1 VATSSSSEGDRSE
14 QLLFLGV
21 PPVKGSSAVSTNAM
35 TPPTDWLTVIAVAVV
50 THAVAVSMVH
60 EGLGHGGACLLAGC
74 RPQLLTTMQFQ
85 GDERTVSG
93 MGTRFIAAGGTL
105 ANLVAATIAVGLLR
119 RRRERANAKEFFL
132 WLFATVNLLQAAG
145 YFLYS
150 GVSNIGDW
158 ASVVRGLTPIWF
170 WRGALLLLGA
180 YGYWIATRWAMG
192 QLGRRLRTSG
202 AARVAEASR
211 YTFTAYAV
219 GGLLSLLAGLF
230 EPGGALIV
238 LISGV
243 AASLGGTSA
252 LAWGPQLLRDP
263 HLGEP
268 GALPLRVTRDWRW
281 IVAGAITAVVFIFVV
296 GRGVPTDHVSRD
308 ATFRNLTIGVAIA
321 PHFWRPACQA
331 ASTAR
336 SRSAGSPALCTMRV
350 RAASGCAVNHSSAS
364 VALAASG
371 RKVRPAAIAR

>member
-1 VATSSSSEGDRSE
+1 M
-14 QLLFLGV
+14 
-21 PPVKGSSAVSTNAM
+21 K
-35 TPPTDWLTVIAVAVV
+35 PPTDWLTVIAVAVV

-105 ANLVAATIAVGLLR
+105 ANLVAAAIAVGFLR

-150 GVSNIGDW
+150 GLSNIGDW

-170 WRGALLLLGA
+170 WRGTLLLLGA

-192 QLGRRLRTSG
+192 QLGQRLRTSG

-211 YTFTAYAV
+211 YTFIAYAV

-268 GALPLRVTRDWRW
+268 AALSLRVTRDWRW
-281 IVAGAITAVVFIFVV
+281 IVAGAITAVVFVFVL
-296 GRGVPTDHVSRD
+296 GRGVPTDHGSRD
-308 ATFRNLTIGVAIA
+308 VTFRNPVQRLTK
-321 PHFWRPACQA
+321 
-331 ASTAR
+331 ASCVTAR
-336 SRSAGSPALCTMRV
+336 ACVG
-350 RAASGCAVNHSSAS
+350 H
-364 VALAASG
+364 
-371 RKVRPAAIAR
+371 

>member
-1 VATSSSSEGDRSE
+1 MIPKKD
-14 QLLFLGV
+14 
-21 PPVKGSSAVSTNAM
+21 SAVSTNAM
-35 TPPTDWLTVIAVAVV
+35 TPRTDWLTVIAVAVV
-50 THAVAVSMVH
+50 THAVAVSVVH

-105 ANLVAATIAVGLLR
+105 ANLVAATVAVGLLR
-119 RRRERANAKEFFL
+119 RRRECANAQEFFL

-145 YFLYS
+145 YLLYS

-158 ASVVRGLTPIWF
+158 AAVVLGLTPIWF
-170 WRGALLLLGA
+170 WHGALLFLGA
-180 YGYWIATRWAMG
+180 CGYWIATRWSMG
-192 QLGRRLRTSG
+192 QLGRRLHGSG
-202 AARVAEASR
+202 AARVAEANR
-211 YTFTAYAV
+211 YTLTAYVV

-268 GALPLRVTRDWRW
+268 AALPLRVTRDWRW
-281 IVAGAITAVVFIFVV
+281 IGAGAITAAVFVFVL
-296 GRGVPTDHVSRD
+296 GRGVSTDHGGREVTLPGPVLR
-308 ATFRNLTIGVAIA
+308 LTTDSCV
-321 PHFWRPACQA
+321 
-331 ASTAR
+331 TAR
-336 SRSAGSPALCTMRV
+336 ACVG
-350 RAASGCAVNHSSAS
+350 H
-364 VALAASG
+364 
-371 RKVRPAAIAR
+371 